1 MVIPSE
7 FSMGQYTDDHLREN
21 ALQFNIS
28 FRLLIFFSI
37 RKEGTTT
44 RRSTTQRHQHYD
56 VTNNVGLTSLPPCQI
71 VFSGC

>member
-28 FRLLIFFSI
+28 FRLLIFFFNQ
-37 RKEGTTT
+37 EG
-44 RRSTTQRHQHYD
+44 RH
-56 VTNNVGLTSLPPCQI
+56 NNSKVNNSKAPTL
-71 VFSGC
+71 